1 MQHHGHLPRQYIA
14 DHATGYP
21 GHGAHDHGNQPWG
34 AEIEGLLGTDHGKE
48 GQSEG
53 IRHRQHIPWH
63 PAGQLDHPHTD
74 QRRGND
80 HPDIEGVAY
89 PEDRGCPQDHVAD
102 GATPDGGNRR
112 QHHDTETIHPE
123 TAGHQ
128 YARKREYRSTKH
140 VADVNNLLN
149 QCLHGEQLT
158 SNR

>member
-1 MQHHGHLPRQYIA
+1 MCP
-14 DHATGYP
+14 
-21 GHGAHDHGNQPWG
+21 
-34 AEIEGLLGTDHGKE
+34 DHGKE
-48 GQSEG
+48 RQPEG
-53 IRHRQHIPWH
+53 VCHRQHIPGH
-63 PAGQLDHPHTD
+63 AAGQFDHPHAD
-74 QRRGND
+74 ERRGND
-80 HPDIEGVAY
+80 HPDIEGVAH
-89 PEDRGCPQDHVAD
+89 PEDGGCPQDHVAD

-123 TAGHQ
+123 TARHQ